1 MKPWLREIQY
11 SFYLAVHPFKGFW
24 GIKHEGAGSVRAAT
38 VLLVL
43 YTLVSVLSAYF
54 TGYLFSPN
62 AAGEVQP
69 ARQAFTI
76 LALFFGYCI
85 ANWAFTCLFD
95 GEGTFADIYRA
106 TGYALLPLILT
117 TALLIPMSNFF
128 VMEEQA
134 FYTTISSLGAV
145 WTAFLLLIS
154 VLVTHNY
161 SLGKGLGMIL
171 CIGFGMCVIAY
182 IALLFFNLLQ
192 QMIGFVVIAAT
203 EFTARYL

>member
-69 ARQAFTI
+69 GRRS
-76 LALFFGYCI
+76 LFWRCFS
-85 ANWAFTCLFD
+85 D
-95 GEGTFADIYRA
+95 
-106 TGYALLPLILT
+106 
-117 TALLIPMSNFF
+117 
-128 VMEEQA
+128 
-134 FYTTISSLGAV
+134 
-145 WTAFLLLIS
+145 
-154 VLVTHNY
+154 
-161 SLGKGLGMIL
+161 
-171 CIGFGMCVIAY
+171 
-182 IALLFFNLLQ
+182 IALPTGRLPACLTGRGPLRTS
-192 QMIGFVVIAAT
+192 IG
-203 EFTARYL
+203 RRGMRCCR